1 MKVIV
6 HYPTD
11 EKAKEELK
19 KRVAE
24 VHSDHVISYI
34 RKQPWTNEQKLAM
47 LNAIVK
53 KYS

>member
-6 HYPTD
+6 HYPSD
-11 EKAKEELK
+11 DKAKEELK

-24 VHSDHVISYI
+24 VHSGCVIAYI
-34 RKQPWTNEQKLAM
+34 KRQPWTEEQKLAI
-47 LNAIVK
+47 LDAIVK

>member
-6 HYPTD
+6 HYPSD

-19 KRVAE
+19 KRVTA
-24 VHSDHVISYI
+24 VHSDCVIAYI
-34 RKQPWTNEQKLAM
+34 KKQPWTEEQKLAM
-47 LNAIVK
+47 LDAIVK